1 IFEDWTAEGP
11 AKAVVHI
18 ARNHGLCAGR
28 SKVSC
33 CSFGDALWTNAEQ
46 RGFVLIRQRVK
57 PVPVIDLV
65 PGAVKIVSSVFR
77 DVIHHG
83 TRIAAVLRAVI
94 RQHLDLSNSVLI
106 TEEDHR
112 TANGSVVVAL

>member
-1 IFEDWTAEGP
+1 M
-11 AKAVVHI
+11 
-18 ARNHGLCAGR
+18 
-28 SKVSC
+28 
-33 CSFGDALWTNAEQ
+33 
-46 RGFVLIRQRVK
+46 
-57 PVPVIDLV
+57 
-65 PGAVKIVSSVFR
+65 KIVSSVFR

-112 TANGSVVVAL
+112 TANGSVVVALSVELEIVIAGALTVRRELRSALIAETGVPSGHDAGCE